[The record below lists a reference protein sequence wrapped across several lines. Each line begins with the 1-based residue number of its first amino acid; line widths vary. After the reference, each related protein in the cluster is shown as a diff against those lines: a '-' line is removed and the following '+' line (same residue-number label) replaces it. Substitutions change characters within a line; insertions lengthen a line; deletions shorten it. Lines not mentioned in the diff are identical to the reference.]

1 MSNIEHVRST
11 AARAAHGATAAVA
24 GRSASL
30 PQAGAAPGAGFA
42 DLLGLMGLANEG
54 AELVPGL
61 AGDAPSDSASDSAS
75 DPVGVGV
82 GTSLAQGTVG
92 GWPLGSEG
100 LAPAGAPPEVAAPDA
115 GVQAGAVP
123 PQWMMQMA
131 VLRGTPPAVSAGAP
145 AASAASAAGGVGA
158 VSGPGV
164 GVGVA
169 SAAPGLSAAAQEA
182 GAALAGRLGQDSALS
197 ADQRQASGL
206 ESPDAAVSATALPP
220 GLAFK
225 SSDPSAATPGQALGT
240 VAEAPGGARVLA
252 QALRRQAMVD
262 TGPGAAVP
270 PGREPGAGKA
280 DTAAERRSAAAD
292 SVGLA
297 LGRMDEE
304 LARREAAA
312 SLEPVRA
319 TASERKD
326 EAGERAGGVHGARV
340 EGLDTSGGVTATV
353 AGADPASGAGGGGT
367 GARNPEDVVAE
378 QVTYWM
384 HQKKLGAELTVD
396 GGAGTPVEV
405 SIAMNGNEA
414 QIAFRSDQAGTRDML
429 TNALPELRQ
438 LLQGEGLVLAG
449 VTVGQSQG
457 RPSGDAPADGTASA
471 RQGGGVRRAG
481 KLVEDDMAVQTVT
494 RRVTSQRVLDLFV

>member
-42 DLLGLMGLANEG
+42 DLLGLMGLADEG
-54 AELVPGL
+54 AGL

-100 LAPAGAPPEVAAPDA
+100 LAPAGAPPEVAAADA
-115 GVQAGAVP
+115 GAQAGAVP

-145 AASAASAAGGVGA
+145 AASAAGGVGA
-158 VSGPGV
+158 VSGQ

-169 SAAPGLSAAAQEA
+169 SAAPVLSAAAQEA

-197 ADQRQASGL
+197 ADQRQAAGL

-270 PGREPGAGKA
+270 PGRELGAGKA
-280 DTAAERRSAAAD
+280 DTAAERRSAATD

-319 TASERKD
+319 TASQRKD
-326 EAGERAGGVHGARV
+326 EAGERAGGVHGARM

-481 KLVEDDMAVQTVT
+481 KVAGDDMAVQTVT

>member
-100 LAPAGAPPEVAAPDA
+100 LAPAGAPPEVAAADA
-115 GVQAGAVP
+115 GAQAGAVP

-197 ADQRQASGL
+197 ADQRQAAGL

-225 SSDPSAATPGQALGT
+225 SADPSAATPGRYRCGY
-240 VAEAPGGARVLA
+240 AP
-252 QALRRQAMVD
+252 D
-262 TGPGAAVP
+262 TSRP
-270 PGREPGAGKA
+270 
-280 DTAAERRSAAAD
+280 
-292 SVGLA
+292 
-297 LGRMDEE
+297 
-304 LARREAAA
+304 
-312 SLEPVRA
+312 A
-319 TASERKD
+319 TART
-326 EAGERAGGVHGARV
+326 AGGCWAIK
-340 EGLDTSGGVTATV
+340 
-353 AGADPASGAGGGGT
+353 ASGRLKSKSASCMVFQLCSKKALLYAHSFSDGLP
-367 GARNPEDVVAE
+367 AQP
-378 QVTYWM
+378 TYYYSV
-384 HQKKLGAELTVD
+384 HFA
-396 GGAGTPVEV
+396 ATPRK
-405 SIAMNGNEA
+405 
-414 QIAFRSDQAGTRDML
+414 AFRINTL
-429 TNALPELRQ
+429 
-438 LLQGEGLVLAG
+438 
-449 VTVGQSQG
+449 
-457 RPSGDAPADGTASA
+457 
-471 RQGGGVRRAG
+471 
-481 KLVEDDMAVQTVT
+481 
-494 RRVTSQRVLDLFV
+494 